1 MTKTKDFSTIENEF
15 LKEVVPDKQR
25 STRKKT
31 INAKKKGNRGE
42 LDCVNILKERFPG
55 KTFSRTMGSGNYT
68 GGKNAYHAETLTE
81 EQKLMF
87 VSDIRTPKEFKFS
100 IEHKF
105 YAKIEFYDLFNAS
118 SDLHSWYEQ
127 SLTDAKLLNKS
138 PLLIVK
144 TNQHKR
150 IVFVM
155 MDDLMKYKR
164 IHMDIKSP
172 VFIHEGRGCYW
183 LEDLLEFGDDFF
195 FVDKEEK
202 KD

>member
-1 MTKTKDFSTIENEF
+1 MVNIEEEF
-15 LKEVVPDKQR
+15 LNEVVSDKQR
-25 STRKKT
+25 STRKRT

-42 LDCVNILKERFPG
+42 LDCVNILKKRFPN
-55 KTFSRTMGSGNYT
+55 KIFSRTMGSGNYT
-68 GGKNAYHAETLTE
+68 GGKNAKNAEMLTE

-105 YAKIEFYDLFNAS
+105 YAKIDFYDLFNKS
-118 SDLHSWYEQ
+118 SDLHNWYEQ
-127 SLTDAKLLNKS
+127 SVTDAKLLNKS

-155 MDDLMKYKR
+155 MEDLIKYKNKK
-164 IHMDIKSP
+164 INPI
-172 VFIHEGRGCYW
+172 FIHENRACYW
-183 LEDLLEFGDDFF
+183 LEDLLTFPDDFF
-195 FVDKEEK
+195 FDIDKGEK
-202 KD
+202 KG